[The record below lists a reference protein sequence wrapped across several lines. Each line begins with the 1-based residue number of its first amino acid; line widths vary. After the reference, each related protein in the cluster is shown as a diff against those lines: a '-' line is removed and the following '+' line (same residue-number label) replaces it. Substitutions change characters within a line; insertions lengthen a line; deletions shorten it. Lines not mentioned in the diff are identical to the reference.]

1 MKELGGY
8 LELDN
13 NAGKMLHQ
21 EALALNLARNCLA
34 YLIRC
39 KKIKTLYI
47 PFFLCSSAE
56 QACKKEGA
64 EIKYYSIGSDFL
76 PLDFNITENEW
87 VYIVNY
93 FGQISN
99 DIILEL
105 KHKYN
110 NIIVDNVQAYYQM
123 PIDGIDT
130 IYTCRKFFGVPD
142 GAFLYT
148 DETDAIELETDVSYS
163 RMEYL
168 LGRYEKTGSE
178 FYSLYA
184 QNEES
189 YNELSVKRM
198 SKLTANLLRGIDY
211 EFVKQ
216 RREENFT
223 YLHNRFKKINK
234 LNLIVPDGAFMYPLY
249 IENGAEIRKRL
260 QTQKIYIP
268 TLWPDVFDICSTE
281 QLEYNMAMNILPLP
295 VDQRYSLVD
304 MKYMVNEVVK
314 CISCEK

>member
-1 MKELGGY
+1 MNEIGGY
-8 LELDN
+8 IELDN
-13 NAGKMLHQ
+13 YRGTLLHQ
-21 EALALNLARNCLA
+21 NALALNLARNCLA

-64 EIKYYSIGSDFL
+64 EIKYYSIGIDFL
-76 PLDFNITENEW
+76 PLDFNIKENEW
-87 VYIVNY
+87 VYVVNY
-93 FGQISN
+93 YGQISN
-99 DIILEL
+99 NNILEL

-123 PIDGIDT
+123 HIDGIDT

-148 DETDAIELETDVSYS
+148 DKTDAIELETDISYN

-189 YNELSVKRM
+189 YNELPVKRM
-198 SKLTANLLRGIDY
+198 SKLTVNLLRGIDY
-211 EFVKQ
+211 DFVKK
-216 RREENFT
+216 RRIENFT
-223 YLHNRFKKINK
+223 YLHNRFKSINK
-234 LNLIVPDGAFMYPLY
+234 LNLTVPEGAFMYPLY

-260 QTQKIYIP
+260 QGEKIYIP
-268 TLWPDVFDICSTE
+268 TLWPDVFEICNTE
-281 QLEYNMAMNILPLP
+281 QLEYDMAMNILPLP
-295 VDQRYSLVD
+295 VDQRYNIDDMERIVD
-304 MKYMVNEVVK
+304 SIKKVV
-314 CISCEK
+314 